1 MASSAGAGGFAELKQ
16 KMRATWM
23 AGDFGEIARL
33 NERGAEEFV
42 ARLSLKPGMKVLDVA
57 CGTGNQSIPAA
68 RTGATVTGLDLAP
81 NLLEQARKRAEAEG
95 LKIDFIEGDAE
106 KLPQSAGEFDVVL
119 SMFGAMF
126 APRPEA
132 AASELMRVCRPGGL
146 IAMGNWTPGGFVGQM
161 FKISARHVPPPPG
174 VPSPLLWG
182 DESVVAE
189 RFGPRAEV
197 QATKRELMFDHP
209 FGPAETVAFFRKY
222 FGPTQIAFA
231 RLDAAGQKALADDL
245 TNHWAAHN
253 EGDAH
258 HTVTKAEY
266 LEVHARIAR
275 A

>member
-1 MASSAGAGGFAELKQ
+1 MMSSAAGGFAELKQ

-68 RTGATVTGLDLAP
+68 KTGATVTGLDLAP

-95 LKIDFIEGDAE
+95 LKVEFIEGDAE

-126 APRPEA
+126 APRPELV
-132 AASELMRVCRPGGL
+132 ASELMRVCRPGGL

-161 FKISARHVPPPPG
+161 FKITARHVPPPPG

-222 FGPTQIAFA
+222 FGPTQMAFA

-245 TNHWAAHN
+245 TNHWTVHN
-253 EGDAH
+253 EGDAN